1 VTEGAITFNAIIATI
16 LLALKPSPAKEVVL
30 LSENCTIWLVDIA
43 LYGTITTS
51 VVITIYWSLT
61 RILFNDSPIAHSG
74 LHIRF
79 GPDRTATKTKPKQGE
94 SHP

>member
-1 VTEGAITFNAIIATI
+1 
-16 LLALKPSPAKEVVL
+16 LPAKEIIPL
-30 LSENCTIWLVDIA
+30 RTNYLAWLMDIA
-43 LYGTITTS
+43 LYGTVITL

-61 RILFNDSPIAHSG
+61 RILFKNNPIDHSG

-79 GPDRTATKTKPKQGE
+79 GPDRTATKVKPKQGE